1 VSILEGIR
9 NRVGEKG
16 RVLYAEGCR
25 ITESSPDW
33 NADKVVPADPALD
46 EKRMAEAVQT
56 LSQADV
62 GIVVVGENEQTSR
75 EAWAD
80 NHLGDRDDLNLYGR
94 QDELVRRLI
103 ATGKPVIV
111 VLIHGRPNS
120 VVYIAEHANA
130 VLDGWYLGQEGGT
143 AVAEVLF
150 GDANPAGRLPIT
162 IPRSVGQ
169 LPDYYYAKPS
179 ARRGYLF
186 NSNAPL
192 FPFGFGLSYSTFRYD
207 RLRVTP
213 TTIPTSGTATVEVD
227 ITNTSDRVGDEVA
240 QLYIR
245 DEVSSVTRPIKELRG
260 FERISLKPGETKT
273 VRFQLG
279 PKELEFYD
287 RQMKRVVEPGKF
299 KIMVGP
305 NSVNMIETLLNVTE

>member
-1 VSILEGIR
+1 
-9 NRVGEKG
+9 
-16 RVLYAEGCR
+16 
-25 ITESSPDW
+25 
-33 NADKVVPADPALD
+33 
-46 EKRMAEAVQT
+46 MAEAVQT

-213 TTIPTSGTATVEVD
+213 ATIPTSGTATVEVD